1 MSCMHEESLVQ
12 VVCGW
17 DAVQEKR
24 EEEDATKSSSIII
37 IVGVYVVDERLFED
51 LQCIPQTGDCK
62 TEMFPNSSRTS
73 CGEEFRRDALGNNA
87 GRCRMYPPSWKGFS
101 IPLS

>member
-1 MSCMHEESLVQ
+1 MKRASLNHYYYNSTILVSLTKLLFRKSSFFGAPEEMKCNSMSCMHEESLVQ

-37 IVGVYVVDERLFED
+37 IIVGVYVVDERLFED
-51 LQCIPQTGDCK
+51 L
-62 TEMFPNSSRTS
+62 
-73 CGEEFRRDALGNNA
+73 
-87 GRCRMYPPSWKGFS
+87 
-101 IPLS
+101 

>member
-1 MSCMHEESLVQ
+1 MHEESLVQ

-37 IVGVYVVDERLFED
+37 IIVGVYVVDERLFED
-51 LQCIPQTGDCK
+51 LVYTTD
-62 TEMFPNSSRTS
+62 
-73 CGEEFRRDALGNNA
+73 RRLQNRNVSKFFQNKL
-87 GRCRMYPPSWKGFS
+87 RRR
-101 IPLS
+101 I